1 MSWESSFKQVQ
12 SDLHVMFCKKNK
24 DYGDAFARYG
34 PIGCLIRIEDKLQ
47 RLRTI
52 TTNRVEMVIDET
64 MEDTFMDIAN
74 YCTLAVMM
82 MHRRDT

>member
-1 MSWESSFKQVQ
+1 MSWDASFKQVQ
-12 SDLHVMFCKKNK
+12 SDLHVMFGRKNR
-24 DYGDAFARYG
+24 DYGDAFTRYG

-52 TTNRVEMVIDET
+52 EKNRVEMVIDET
-64 MEDTFMDIAN
+64 IEDTLMDLAN

-82 MHRRDT
+82 MRRRDT